1 MTDAVDSECDA
12 VDETDRDV
20 VVVGGGPTGAA
31 AAIFTARHGLDTVVF
46 DRGNAA
52 LRRCAYLE
60 NYPGFPGGIDI
71 EGFYDLLH
79 AHVET
84 AGGDLVP
91 DLVESVDREHSDGP
105 LVVET
110 QEGRRITAGAVVA
123 AAWYDGSYLRPLGG
137 DELFET
143 HDHDGE
149 EHDHFDSSYPGSD
162 GRTPIDGLYVASP
175 NGRRNAQAIIAAGQG
190 AHVARSLIE
199 DHRTAQGFP
208 DGVAERYD
216 WLRRDSAFTGEW
228 ATRER
233 WREWYDEKAGDDHD
247 LETER
252 YEELR
257 VQYIDRAFETR
268 LSESAA
274 ESRAEQGLREL
285 VEAVGTERVLDAV
298 DDQTIRSYFADAEEE
313 TETETETETQ
323 TDTETV

>member
-1 MTDAVDSECDA
+1 MTDAADSERDA
-12 VDETDRDV
+12 VDEPDRDV
-20 VVVGGGPTGAA
+20 VVVGGGPAGSAA
-31 AAIFTARHGLDTVVF
+31 ALFTARHGLDTVVF

-79 AHVET
+79 AHVKT

-91 DLVESVDREHSDGP
+91 DLVESVDREHPDGP

-110 QEGRRITAGAVVA
+110 QEGRRVTAGTVVA

-143 HDHDGE
+143 HEHDGE
-149 EHDHFDSSYPGSD
+149 EDDHFDSSYPDAD

-175 NGRRNAQAIIAAGQG
+175 NGSRNAQAVIAAGQG
-190 AHVARSLIE
+190 AHVARTLIA

-216 WLRRDSAFTGEW
+216 WLRRESEFTGEW

-233 WREWYDEKAGDDHD
+233 WQEWYDEKSGDDHN

-252 YEELR
+252 YEDLR
-257 VQYIDRAFETR
+257 ARYIDRAFETR

-274 ESRAEQGLREL
+274 ESRTAQGLREL
-285 VEAVGTERVLDAV
+285 VETLGTDRVLDAV
-298 DDQTIRSYFADAEEE
+298 DDEQIRSYLGKTTDEAE
-313 TETETETETQ
+313 TETE
-323 TDTETV
+323 V